1 MSDELEDLYQ
11 EIILD
16 HNRHPANFRPLP
28 DADRSI
34 EADNPLCGDRLT
46 LFLKLDGERI
56 TDIAFQGSGCAISV
70 ASASLLTERLKGA
83 TVAEA
88 ERLFVVMHALLTGTE
103 PAQGRGEAAPEE
115 LGSLAALSGV
125 RRYPMRVKCATLSW
139 HALHAALA
147 GGDGEDLVTTE

>member
-1 MSDELEDLYQ
+1 MNDELEDLYQ

-16 HNRHPANFRPLP
+16 HNRRPANFRPMT
-28 DADRSI
+28 DADRSV

-56 TDIAFQGSGCAISV
+56 TDISFQGSGCAISV

-83 TVAEA
+83 TIADAEA
-88 ERLFVVMHALLTGTE
+88 LFETMHAVLTGTPRSE
-103 PAQGRGEAAPEE
+103 TDDTD

-139 HALHAALA
+139 HALKAALDA
-147 GGDGEDLVTTE
+147 DADTDMVTTE

>member
-1 MSDELEDLYQ
+1 MTDELDDLYQ

-16 HNRHPANFRPLP
+16 HNRHPANFRPMAA
-28 DADRSI
+28 ADRTV

-46 LFLKLDGERI
+46 LYLKLDGERI
-56 TDIAFQGSGCAISV
+56 ADLSFQGSGCAISV

-88 ERLFVVMHALLTGTE
+88 QALFATMHGVLTGAIDDADTTE
-103 PAQGRGEAAPEE
+103 A
-115 LGSLAALSGV
+115 LGSLAALAGV

-139 HALHAALA
+139 HALKAALGA
-147 GGDGEDLVTTE
+147 EGAADIVSTE

>member
-1 MSDELEDLYQ
+1 MTDELDDLYQ

-16 HNRHPANFRPLP
+16 HNKHPANFRPMP
-28 DADRSI
+28 DADRTV

-46 LFLKLDGERI
+46 LYLKLDDGRI
-56 TDIAFQGSGCAISV
+56 ADISFQGSGCAISV

-88 ERLFVVMHALLTGTE
+88 EALFETMHAVLTGEHGHAHNTDD
-103 PAQGRGEAAPEE
+103 
-115 LGSLAALSGV
+115 LGSLAALAGV

-139 HALHAALA
+139 HALKAAL
-147 GGDGEDLVTTE
+147 GGDGAEGFVSTE

>member
-1 MSDELEDLYQ
+1 MNDELEDLYQ

-16 HNRHPANFRPLP
+16 HNRRPANFRPMP

-34 EADNPLCGDRLT
+34 EADNPLCGDRFT

-56 TDIAFQGSGCAISV
+56 SDIAFQGSGCAISV

-83 TVAEA
+83 TIAEA
-88 ERLFVVMHALLTGTE
+88 EALFETMHRVLTGVA
-103 PAQGRGEAAPEE
+103 PADDDID
-115 LGSLAALSGV
+115 LGNLAALSGV

-139 HALHAALA
+139 HALKAALDA
-147 GGDGEDLVTTE
+147 DTEADIVTTE